1 MVEYIVG
8 RKPDQKRPHVVVSGD
23 NTVSANHCKITPL
36 GGGLFELEDSA
47 STNGTFVKE
56 EGGWRRIS
64 SVHVNGSDRIR
75 LGTFAT
81 TVSEL
86 LHNANEVKG
95 RVRLTRN
102 PDTGEIEHE

>member
-8 RKPDQKRPHVVVSGD
+8 RKPDQRHPHVIINGD
-23 NTVSANHCKITPL
+23 RTVSANHCKLTPL
-36 GGGLFELEDSA
+36 GGDVFKLEDNT
-47 STNGTFVKE
+47 STNGTYIKE

-64 SVHVNGSDRIR
+64 SAHVKGSDRIR
-75 LGTFAT
+75 LGTYAT

-95 RVRLTRN
+95 RVKLTRN
-102 PDTGEIEHE
+102 PNTGEIEQE